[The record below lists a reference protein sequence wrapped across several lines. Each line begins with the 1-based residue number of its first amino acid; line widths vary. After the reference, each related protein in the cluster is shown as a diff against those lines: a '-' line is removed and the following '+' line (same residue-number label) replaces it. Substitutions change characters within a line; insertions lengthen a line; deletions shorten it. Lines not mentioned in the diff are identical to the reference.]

1 MDSTMLPTGVPS
13 VAFAYYCRLTEQ
25 VVEGCCQ
32 ALLFWLYDTT
42 TTLCV
47 GQMKRFHLNGS

>member
-13 VAFAYYCRLTEQ
+13 VFFAYYCRLTEQ
-25 VVEGCCQ
+25 VVEVFCQ
-32 ALLFWLYDTT
+32 PLLFWLYDTT

-47 GQMKRFHLNGS
+47 GKMKRLHLNAS